1 MATWADE
8 YLTMVEDCEK
18 RESRLTPWEMRFIDS
33 IRNSLERDKLLSV
46 KQTETLDRIWERVTA
61 SG

>member
-18 RESRLTPWEMRFIDS
+18 RESRLTPWEAGFIDS
-33 IRNSLERDKLLSV
+33 VRNLLE
-46 KQTETLDRIWERVTA
+46 QERLKCST
-61 SG
+61 